1 MPYNVDKQAEKVKIL
16 YPQADDTTVRLQ
28 LEFARNFIN
37 DRRGFIP
44 TDDMPVEDK
53 YLDLQVLLTVEA
65 LSKQGAEGEKSHSDN
80 GVSRGYENGSPYS
93 DSLANRIIPLGTSYK
108 S

>member
-1 MPYNVDKQAEKVKIL
+1 MPYDIDKQVEKVKIL
-16 YPQADDTTVRLQ
+16 YPQADNEAIRLQ

-44 TDDMPVEDK
+44 TDEILIEDK